1 MKESVL
7 KEKEEEVQMLKL
19 EQAKGNGE
27 KLDVGVVHDKG
38 DFKRKG
44 DVQDHGEIGDE

>member
-1 MKESVL
+1 M

-27 KLDVGVVHDKG
+27 NLDVGLVHDKG
-38 DFKRKG
+38 DVKRKG
-44 DVQDHGEIGDE
+44 DVEVDEEIGDE